1 MRTAK
6 GLVILGDVMEKFIR
20 EMKSAARSLTR
31 TKGYTLTVII
41 TLSACIAVNVAIF
54 AIVNSVLLRPIPVPN
69 AQQIVLMS
77 NRYPKAGVPDQYIS
91 SSGDYYDRLKYV
103 TALQDQAEFRFAD
116 QTLTIN
122 GMPEQARGMIAT
134 PSIFPLLQ
142 VQPLVGRAFTQAEG
156 EIGNEQKVILSY
168 GLWQELYAGNRNVLG
183 RDLRLSG
190 RPFNIVGVMPR
201 NFVFINPEVRLWI
214 PTAFTEEDKTAH
226 HNNNWYSIGRLKP
239 GATIQQVQAQ
249 INALN
254 AANLER
260 FPQLKELLINAGFH
274 TAVEP
279 LQNML
284 VRDVKGLLYL
294 LWAGAEFVLLIGALN
309 VANLAL
315 ARVSLR
321 KKEVATR
328 LALGAG
334 RVRLTS
340 QFLAENMLL
349 AGLSCVL
356 GVGLGAGVLRGLAL
370 AGLNHFPRANEV
382 NISGNVIA
390 TAMLMAAAA
399 GALITVLSVLGFPKQ
414 ALQEVLRDDERTGS
428 GSKSTRRV
436 RQGLVVAQIGFAF
449 SLLFGAGLL
458 LASFRQLLDV
468 NPGFRT
474 KGIVTASISAP
485 DTKYKDPVQQE
496 ALVNRALLSIRQM
509 PGIVSAGATTTIPLG
524 GNYNNSVI
532 MAEGHVMQAGESVIS
547 PNRLAVTP
555 GYLET
560 MGISLLRGR
569 DFQDS
574 DNQNSPRV
582 VIVDQNLAQR
592 FWPNR
597 DPVGQRMYEPGEHA
611 QIISDEHTV
620 WYRVVGVVRSVRLQ
634 DLSGTGNPTGT
645 YYFPFAQ
652 QASNSFTIAINTAA
666 DSASTIPA
674 IRAQLAAIDPDLAL
688 FDVRTM
694 AQREELS
701 LSSRRTSMLLAL
713 AFGLLALFLAA
724 IGIYGVLAYLVAQ
737 RRREIGIRV
746 ALGSTHSGIVKLVV
760 REGFILVGVGLALG
774 IIAAISFRSVI
785 RSEIYG
791 VGPLDPLVVGA
802 VTVVFGIVAL
812 CACIVPA
819 RRAAQVDPMIVLN
832 QQ

>member
-1 MRTAK
+1 
-6 GLVILGDVMEKFIR
+6 MEKLIR
-20 EMKSAARSLTR
+20 ELKMAIRSLARS
-31 TKGYTLTVII
+31 KGYGLAVVI
-41 TLSACIAVNVAIF
+41 TLSACVAVNVAIF
-54 AIVNSVLLRPIPVPN
+54 AIVNSVLLRPLPVPN

-91 SSGDYYDRLKYV
+91 ASGDYYDRLKYV

-122 GMPEQARGMIAT
+122 GMPEQAKGMIAT

-142 VQPLVGRAFTQAEG
+142 VQPVLGRAFTEAEG
-156 EIGNEQKVILSY
+156 EIGSEQKVILSY
-168 GLWQELYAGNRNVLG
+168 GLWQELYAGDRNALG
-183 RDLRLSG
+183 KELRLSG
-190 RPFNIVGVMPR
+190 RPFIIVGVMPR

-214 PTAFTEEDKTAH
+214 PAAFTAEEKTAH

-239 GATIQQVQAQ
+239 GAAIQQVQAQ
-249 INALN
+249 VNALN

-260 FPQLKELLINAGFH
+260 LPQMKELLINAGFH
-274 TAVEP
+274 TSVEP
-279 LQNML
+279 LQDML
-284 VRDVKGLLYL
+284 VRDVKALLYL
-294 LWAGAEFVLLIGALN
+294 LWAGAVFVLLIGALN

-334 RVRLTS
+334 RVRLMGH
-340 QFLAENMLL
+340 FLAENALL
-349 AGLSCVL
+349 AGMSCVL
-356 GVGLGAGVLRGLAL
+356 GVALGAGVLRALAL
-370 AGLNHFPRANEV
+370 AGLNHFPRAYEV
-382 NISGNVIA
+382 TIGGQVIA
-390 TAMLMAAAA
+390 VAALMAAAA
-399 GALITVLSVLGFPKQ
+399 GGLITALSVLGFPKQ
-414 ALQEVLRDDERTGS
+414 GLQEVLREDERTGS
-428 GSKSTRRV
+428 GSKSTRLV

-485 DTKYKDPVQQE
+485 DTKYKDPVQQD
-496 ALVNRALLSIRQM
+496 ALMTRALESIRQM
-509 PGIVSAGATTTIPLG
+509 PGVLSAGGTTTIPLG
-524 GNYNNSVI
+524 GNYNSSVI
-532 MAEGHVMQAGESVIS
+532 MAEGHTMQAGESVIS
-547 PNRLAVTP
+547 PNRMAVTP

-560 MGISLLRGR
+560 MGIALLRGR

-574 DNQNSPRV
+574 DNQNAPRV

-597 DPVGQRMYEPGEHA
+597 DPLGQRMYEPGEHA
-611 QIISDEHTV
+611 QMTSDEHTV

-634 DLSGTGNPTGT
+634 DLSGSGNLMGT
-645 YYFPFAQ
+645 YYLPFAQ
-652 QASNSFTIAINTAA
+652 RTSNSFTLAVNTAA
-666 DSASTIPA
+666 DSTATIPG

-713 AFGLLALFLAA
+713 AFGVLALFLAA

-746 ALGSTHSGIVKLVV
+746 ALGSTHSGIVRLVV
-760 REGFILVGVGLALG
+760 REGFVLVGVGLALG
-774 IIAAISFRSVI
+774 MLAAVSLRSVI

-791 VGPLDPLVVGA
+791 VGPLDPLVIGG
-802 VTVVFGIVAL
+802 VTLVFGVVAL

-819 RRAAQVDPMIVLN
+819 GRAARVDPMIVLN

>member
-1 MRTAK
+1 
-6 GLVILGDVMEKFIR
+6 MEKFIR

-190 RPFNIVGVMPR
+190 RPFTIVGVMPR

-713 AFGLLALFLAA
+713 AFGLLALFLAG

-746 ALGSTHSGIVKLVV
+746 ALGSTHSGIVKLVA

>member
-1 MRTAK
+1 
-6 GLVILGDVMEKFIR
+6 MEKFIR
-20 EMKSAARSLTR
+20 EMKSAARSLAR
-31 TKGYTLTVII
+31 TKDYSLTVLM

-54 AIVNSVLLRPIPVPN
+54 AIVNSVLLRPLPVPN

-91 SSGDYYDRLKYV
+91 SSGDYYDRLKYI
-103 TALQDQAEFRFAD
+103 TALQDQAEFRLAD

-122 GMPEQARGMIAT
+122 GMPQQAKGMIAT

-142 VQPLVGRAFTQAEG
+142 VQPLIGRTFTEAEG
-156 EIGNEQKVILSY
+156 EIGSEQKVILSY
-168 GLWQELYAGNRNVLG
+168 GLWQELYAGDRNVLG
-183 RDLRLSG
+183 REMRLSG
-190 RPFNIVGVMPR
+190 RPFTIVGVMPR

-214 PTAFTEEDKTAH
+214 PAAFTAEEKTAH

-249 INALN
+249 IDALN

-260 FPQLKELLINAGFH
+260 LPQMKELLINAGFH

-279 LQNML
+279 LQDML

-294 LWAGAEFVLLIGALN
+294 LWAGAVFVLLIGALN

-321 KKEVATR
+321 KKEIATR

-334 RVRLTS
+334 GVRLMG
-340 QFLAENMLL
+340 QFLAENTIL
-349 AGLSCVL
+349 AGMSCAS
-356 GVGLGAGVLRGLAL
+356 GVALGAAALRGLAM
-370 AGLNHFPRANEV
+370 AGLNHFPRASEV
-382 NISGNVIA
+382 SVSGNVIA
-390 TAMLMAAAA
+390 MAALMAGAA
-399 GALITVLSVLGFPKQ
+399 GVLITVLSVLGFPNQ
-414 ALQEVLRDDERTGS
+414 GLQEVLREDERTGS
-428 GSKSTRRV
+428 GSKSTRLV

-458 LASFRQLLDV
+458 LASFRQLLEV

-485 DTKYKDPVQQE
+485 DTKYRDPVQQE
-496 ALVNRALLSIRQM
+496 ALMNRALESIRQM
-509 PGIVSAGATTTIPLG
+509 PGVLSAGATTTIPLG

-532 MAEGHVMQAGESVIS
+532 LAEGYAMQPGESVIS

-555 GYLET
+555 GYLQT
-560 MGISLLRGR
+560 MGIALLRGR
-569 DFQDS
+569 DFHDS

-582 VIVDQNLAQR
+582 VIVDENLAQR

-597 DPVGQRMYEPGEHA
+597 EAVGQRMYEPGEHA
-611 QIISDEHTV
+611 QITSDEHTV

-634 DLSGTGNPTGT
+634 DLSGTGNSMGT
-645 YYFPFAQ
+645 YYLPFAQ
-652 QASNSFTIAINTAA
+652 RTSNSFTIAINTAG
-666 DSASTIPA
+666 DSASTIPGV
-674 IRAQLAAIDPDLAL
+674 RAQLAAMDPDLAL

-713 AFGLLALFLAA
+713 AFGVLALFLAA

-746 ALGSTHSGIVKLVV
+746 ALGSTHSGIVKLIV

-774 IIAAISFRSVI
+774 MIAAICLRSLI

-791 VGPLDPLVVGA
+791 VGPLDPLVIGS
-802 VTVVFGIVAL
+802 VTMVFGVVAL

>member
-1 MRTAK
+1 
-6 GLVILGDVMEKFIR
+6 MEKFIR

-54 AIVNSVLLRPIPVPN
+54 AIVNSVLLRPLPVPN
-69 AQQIVLMS
+69 AQQIVLMA

-103 TALQDQAEFRFAD
+103 SALQDQAEFRFAD

-190 RPFNIVGVMPR
+190 RPFTIVGVMPR

-555 GYLET
+555 GYLKT

-746 ALGSTHSGIVKLVV
+746 ALGSTHSGIVKLVA

-819 RRAAQVDPMIVLN
+819 RRAAQVAPKIVLN
-832 QQ
+832 HQ

>member
-1 MRTAK
+1 
-6 GLVILGDVMEKFIR
+6 MEKFIR

-54 AIVNSVLLRPIPVPN
+54 AIVNSVLLRPLPVPN
-69 AQQIVLMS
+69 AQQIVLMA

-103 TALQDQAEFRFAD
+103 SALQDQAEFRFAD

-190 RPFNIVGVMPR
+190 RPFTIVGVMPR

-746 ALGSTHSGIVKLVV
+746 ALGSTHSGIVKLVA

>member
-1 MRTAK
+1 
-6 GLVILGDVMEKFIR
+6 MEKFIR

-54 AIVNSVLLRPIPVPN
+54 AIVNSVLLRPLPVPN
-69 AQQIVLMS
+69 AQQIVLMA

-103 TALQDQAEFRFAD
+103 SALQDQAEFRFAD

-819 RRAAQVDPMIVLN
+819 RRAAQVDPTIVLN

>member
-1 MRTAK
+1 
-6 GLVILGDVMEKFIR
+6 MEKLIR
-20 EMKSAARSLTR
+20 ELKMAVRSLARS
-31 TKGYTLTVII
+31 KGYGLAVVI
-41 TLSACIAVNVAIF
+41 TLSACVAVNVAIF
-54 AIVNSVLLRPIPVPN
+54 AIVNSVLLRPLPVPN

-91 SSGDYYDRLKYV
+91 ASGDYYDRLKYV

-122 GMPEQARGMIAT
+122 GMPQQAMGMIAT
-134 PSIFPLLQ
+134 PSVFPMLQ
-142 VQPLVGRAFTQAEG
+142 VQPLLGRAFTASEG
-156 EIGNEQKVILSY
+156 EIGNEQKVIISY
-168 GLWQELYAGNRNVLG
+168 GLWQELYAGNRSVLG
-183 RDLRLSG
+183 QDLRLSG
-190 RPFNIVGVMPR
+190 RPFTIVGVMPS

-214 PTAFTEEDKTAH
+214 PAAFTADEKETH
-226 HNNNWYSIGRLKP
+226 HNNNWYSVGRLKP
-239 GATIQQVQAQ
+239 GATIQQVQSQ
-249 INALN
+249 IDALN
-254 AANLER
+254 AVNLER
-260 FPQLKELLINAGFH
+260 LPQMKELLINAGFH

-279 LQNML
+279 LQDML
-284 VRDVKGLLYL
+284 VRDVKALLYL
-294 LWAGAEFVLLIGALN
+294 LWAGAVFVLLIGALN

-334 RVRLTS
+334 RVRLMG
-340 QFLAENMLL
+340 QLLAENAVL
-349 AGLSCVL
+349 AGMSCVL
-356 GVGLGAGVLRGLAL
+356 GIALGAGVLQALAL
-370 AGLNHFPRANEV
+370 AGLNHFPRAYEV
-382 NISGNVIA
+382 TISGNVV
-390 TAMLMAAAA
+390 AMAALMAAAA
-399 GALITVLSVLGFPKQ
+399 GVLITVLSVLGFPQ
-414 ALQEVLRDDERTGS
+414 QRLQEVLREDERTGS
-428 GSKSTRRV
+428 GSKSTRLV

-474 KGIVTASISAP
+474 KGIVTASVSAP
-485 DTKYKDPVQQE
+485 ERKYKDPVQQQ
-496 ALVNRALLSIRQM
+496 ALMDRALESIRQM
-509 PGIVSAGATTTIPLG
+509 PGVLSAGATTTIPLG
-524 GNYNNSVI
+524 GDYNNGVI
-532 MAEGHVMQAGESVIS
+532 LAEGHTMQPGESVIS

-555 GYLET
+555 GYLKT
-560 MGISLLRGR
+560 MGIAVLRGR

-592 FWPNR
+592 FWPNL
-597 DPVGQRMYEPGEHA
+597 DPLGQRMYQPGEQA
-611 QIISDEHTV
+611 ELTSNEHTI
-620 WYRVVGVVRSVRLQ
+620 WYQVVGVVRSVRLQ
-634 DLSGTGNPTGT
+634 DLSGTGNPTGS

-652 QASNSFTIAINTAA
+652 DPSDSFTIAINTAT

-713 AFGLLALFLAA
+713 AFGVLALFLAA

-774 IIAAISFRSVI
+774 IVAAISFRSVI

-791 VGPLDPLVVGA
+791 VGPLDPVVVGA